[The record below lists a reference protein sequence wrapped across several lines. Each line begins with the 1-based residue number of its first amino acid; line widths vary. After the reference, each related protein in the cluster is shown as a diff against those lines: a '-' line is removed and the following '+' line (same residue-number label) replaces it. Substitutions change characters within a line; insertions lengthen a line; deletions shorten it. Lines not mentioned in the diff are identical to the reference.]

1 MSYIWRAALWPL
13 HHVVSDLMKGIQ
25 VVVCVF
31 FFFKDAN
38 SCSNG
43 KKRKNYNQC
52 LHKANGEN
60 FQLK

>member
-31 FFFKDAN
+31 FFFLKMPIPALMVKKEKITI
-38 SCSNG
+38 SVYTKQMG
-43 KKRKNYNQC
+43 KTFN
-52 LHKANGEN
+52 
-60 FQLK
+60 

>member
-1 MSYIWRAALWPL
+1 MASPSCCIRSYERYTSGGVW
-13 HHVVSDLMKGIQ
+13 
-25 VVVCVF
+25 F
-31 FFFKDAN
+31 FFFLKMPIPALMV
-38 SCSNG
+38 